1 MQRHFYIFLFVTLLS
16 ASAAFAQTGHG
27 VTGQDNNLS
36 GQVDEEASP
45 YIPNA
50 FTPNQD
56 GINDEFY
63 ITNADFPKF
72 NFTVFDR
79 WGNRV
84 YATTNGNFRWD
95 GTQDGDPVASGT
107 YVFVMEAVSAK
118 GKQLKRS
125 GTISIVR

>member
-1 MQRHFYIFLFVTLLS
+1 MQRHFYIFLFVMLLS
-16 ASAAFAQTGHG
+16 AGVAVAQTGHS
-27 VTGQDNNLS
+27 VTGQDSPS
-36 GQVDEEASP
+36 GQVDEEPAP

-63 ITNADFPKF
+63 ITNANFPKF
-72 NFTVFDR
+72 TLTVFDR

-84 YATTNGNFRWD
+84 YATNDGNFRWD
-95 GTQDGDPVASGT
+95 GTQDGDAVASGT
-107 YVFVMEAVSAK
+107 YVYVMEAVSPR
-118 GKQLKRS
+118 GKALKRS

>member
-1 MQRHFYIFLFVTLLS
+1 MQRQFYIFLFLTLLS
-16 ASAAFAQTGHG
+16 AGAVMAQTGHG
-27 VTGQDNNLS
+27 VAGQDTPS
-36 GQVDEEASP
+36 GQVDEEAAP

-72 NFTVFDR
+72 TLTVFDR

-84 YATTNGNFRWD
+84 YATTDGNFRWD
-95 GTQDGDPVASGT
+95 GTQDGDAVASGT
-107 YVFVMEAVSAK
+107 YVYVMEAVSPR
-118 GKQLKRS
+118 GKALKRS

>member
-1 MQRHFYIFLFVTLLS
+1 MQRHFYIFLFVMLLS
-16 ASAAFAQTGHG
+16 ATAAFAQTGHG
-27 VTGQDNNLS
+27 VAGQDNPS
-36 GQVDEEASP
+36 GQVDEELAP

-72 NFTVFDR
+72 SFTVFDR

-84 YATTNGNFRWD
+84 YYTNDGNFRWD
-95 GTQDGDPVASGT
+95 GKIDGDAVASGT
-107 YVFVMEAVSAK
+107 YVFVMEAVSYK